1 MKFDQEKYET
11 LNAKRESGEPL
22 KPAEKALLSQLE
34 KAKGQ
39 SKSKPKA
46 SLTSEPDNAK
56 KAKLI
61 RFVAAERKA
70 LTERCEAL
78 KEESQENIKAS
89 LGSINAASED
99 LMVRA
104 AVLALESMPDKK
116 LIALMKKAQMNN

>member
-1 MKFDQEKYET
+1 MQFNQEQYDT

-39 SKSKPKA
+39 SKGKPKT

-56 KAKLI
+56 KAKLV
-61 RFVAAERKA
+61 RFVVAERK
-70 LTERCEAL
+70 LLEERCEAL
-78 KEESQENIKAS
+78 KEESQESIKAS
-89 LGSINAASED
+89 LGSVSAASED

-104 AVLALESMPDKK
+104 AVLALEGMSDKK